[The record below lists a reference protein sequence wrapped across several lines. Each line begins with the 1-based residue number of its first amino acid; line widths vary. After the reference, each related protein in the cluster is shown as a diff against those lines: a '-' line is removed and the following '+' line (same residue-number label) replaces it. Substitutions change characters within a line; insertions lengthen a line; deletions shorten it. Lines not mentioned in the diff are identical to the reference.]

1 MKISTLAVSSIVLAA
16 LAGTVSAEPVKE
28 KYGIN
33 IDLTNS
39 TTVSGTPSMFM
50 IKGKYMMEK
59 NVAVLGGFGLRLT
72 DTGAATNAKH
82 TDIGFMFGIRRYV
95 KAKEFSPFIG
105 GKFQYL
111 SVRTGATTNITD
123 LGLLIEGGAEYFLG
137 KQFSLEGSVGG
148 GFISREIKPAAGA
161 STKATFIGTTSYN
174 LSANYYF

>member
-1 MKISTLAVSSIVLAA
+1 MVLAT
-16 LAGTVSAEPVKE
+16 LAGTATAAPIKDM
-28 KYGIN
+28 YGIN

-59 NVAVLGGFGLRLT
+59 DIAVLAGFGLQLT

-95 KAKEFSPFIG
+95 KTNEFSPFIG

-111 SVRTGATTNITD
+111 SVRTGSTTNVTD
-123 LGLLIEGGAEYFLG
+123 LELLVEGGAEYFLG

-148 GFISREIKPAAGA
+148 GFISRETKPAAGA